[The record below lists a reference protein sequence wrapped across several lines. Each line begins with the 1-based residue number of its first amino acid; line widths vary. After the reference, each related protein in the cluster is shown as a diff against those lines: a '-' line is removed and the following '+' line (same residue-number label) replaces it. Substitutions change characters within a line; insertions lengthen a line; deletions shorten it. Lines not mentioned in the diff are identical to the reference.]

1 MIVALIDTG
10 IDMKQPPLVSY
21 MWRNPKETPDG
32 IDNDKNGLVD
42 DVYGWDFT
50 EDNPNVQ
57 DDFGH
62 GTEMSNLVL
71 QGNPDARLMILKVFD
86 RSKSAGEK
94 DIAKAIDYA
103 VSHGANVINISLTSP
118 KKHNIVTIAIQN
130 ALSKGIKVVAAAGN
144 KGQVKPLFPASVPG
158 VLSVIAVDDNGNIK
172 KWSNGSKGKETE
184 TVKVNIDHLSTYTLG
199 GELIKASGTS
209 SAAAYYSGQLSG
221 QL

>member
-1 MIVALIDTG
+1 MIVALIDSG

-42 DVYGWDFT
+42 DVYGWDFV

-62 GTEMSNLVL
+62 GTEMSHLVL
-71 QGNPDARLMILKVFD
+71 QGNPDARLMVLKVFGRGRTAKEND
-86 RSKSAGEK
+86 V
-94 DIAKAIDYA
+94 AKAIDYA
-103 VSHGANVINISLTSP
+103 VSHGANVINISLTSY
-118 KKHNIVTIAIQN
+118 KKNQNVTIAIQK

-144 KGQVKPLFPASVPG
+144 KGQSKPLFPASVPG
-158 VLSVIAVDDNGNIK
+158 VLSAIAVDENGKIK
-172 KWSNGSKGKETE
+172 TWSNGSKGKEKE
-184 TVKVNIDHLSTYTLG
+184 TVKINIDHLSTYTLG
-199 GELIKASGTS
+199 GELIRASGTS